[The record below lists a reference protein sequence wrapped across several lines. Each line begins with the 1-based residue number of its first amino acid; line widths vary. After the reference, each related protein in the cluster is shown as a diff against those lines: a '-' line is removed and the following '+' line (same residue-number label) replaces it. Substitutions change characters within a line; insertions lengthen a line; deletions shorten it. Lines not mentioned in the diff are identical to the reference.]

1 MAMDFDMVVI
11 GGGAAGLTAAGI
23 SASLGA
29 KTALI
34 EESRLGGDCT
44 WTGCVPSK
52 TLLKAAGIA
61 NTFRTA
67 GRYGLKASE
76 PQFDFSTVM
85 DRMHEIQ
92 NAVYEEADAP
102 PVYQKMGIEVIEGKA
117 QFISST
123 RAEVQGPAGGR
134 RQFTSRFFVVATG
147 GRPVMPP
154 IEGIAESPYLT
165 SESIFTIQKLP
176 ARMIVLGAGP
186 IGIEMAQAFRR
197 FGSQVVVVGR
207 RDHILPRDDAELTA
221 LLREHLDGEGIRF
234 LLGSGVTRIDS
245 GMGSVRVTCR
255 AGASLKEETV
265 EGDTLLVAAG
275 RRPNLDG
282 LGLEAAGIQ
291 ASHAGITVDRHCRT
305 SAENIFACGDVTGL
319 YQFTH
324 MSEHMAKV
332 AVTNALLRVRMKM
345 DTVNVPWCTFT
356 DPELA
361 HVGASEIELKKCKQ
375 RYAVYR
381 FPFSKIDR
389 AVTDRETTGMVKVFA
404 RKLNGRIYGASIL
417 GAHAGD
423 MIGEFALAMRNKVSL
438 RNMADT
444 IHPYP
449 TYALGNRRAADQWY
463 VGKQSRI
470 FVRLLKLV
478 FRYHGQLP
486 DTSDPNRI
494 V

>member
-1 MAMDFDMVVI
+1 MAMDFDMVVV

-44 WTGCVPSK
+44 WTGCIPSK
-52 TLLKAAGIA
+52 ALLKAAGIA

-67 GRYGLKASE
+67 DRYGLKASE

-85 DRMHEIQ
+85 DRVHEIQ
-92 NAVYEEADAP
+92 TTVYEDADDPA
-102 PVYQKMGIEVIEGKA
+102 VYQKMGITVIEGKA
-117 QFISST
+117 HFISP
-123 RAEVQGPAGGR
+123 RQVEILGRGGGR
-134 RQFTSRFFVVATG
+134 RQVASRFFVIATG
-147 GRPVMPP
+147 GRPVIPP
-154 IEGIAESPYLT
+154 VEGLAETPYLT
-165 SESIFTIQKLP
+165 SETIFTISKLP

-186 IGIEMAQAFRR
+186 VGTEMAQAFRR
-197 FGSQVVVVGR
+197 LGSEVAVLNV
-207 RDHILPRDDAELTA
+207 RDRILPRDDAELTN
-221 LLREHLDGEGIRF
+221 LLREHLAGEGICF
-234 LLGSGVTRIDS
+234 LLGSGVRRIDS
-245 GMGSVRVTCR
+245 GMGSVRVTYR
-255 AGASLKEETV
+255 AGASLTEETV

-275 RRPNLDG
+275 RRPNLDD
-282 LGLEAAGIQ
+282 LGLEAAGVQ
-291 ASHAGITVDRHCRT
+291 ASHAGIIVDRHCRT

-332 AVTNALLRVRMKM
+332 AATNALLRVRMSM

-361 HVGASEIELKKCKQ
+361 HVGASEIELKKRKQ
-375 RYAVYR
+375 RYAIYR

-438 RNMADT
+438 RKMADT

-463 VGKQSRI
+463 VRKQSRM
-470 FVRLLKLV
+470 FVRLLKLI